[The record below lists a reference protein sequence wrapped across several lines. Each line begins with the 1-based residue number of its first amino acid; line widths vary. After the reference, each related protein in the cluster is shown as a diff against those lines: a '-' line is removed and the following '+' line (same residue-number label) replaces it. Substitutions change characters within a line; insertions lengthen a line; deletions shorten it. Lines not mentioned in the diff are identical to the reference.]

1 MVPTPESVLKSVF
14 GYDDFRPLQREVIGD
29 VLAGRDCLAV
39 LPTGGGKSLC
49 YQIPALI
56 LPGPALVVSPLIALM
71 RDQVAALRSAGV
83 EAVFINSS
91 QGPEERRAAEA
102 SASGGT
108 ARLVYAAPESIMG
121 GRIAGLFARRP
132 PSLVVVDEAH
142 CVSEWGHDFRP
153 EYRELGALRETFPGA
168 SWLALTATA
177 TERVRA
183 DIAAAL
189 GLREPELR
197 LGGFERPNLLIQ
209 VEPKAD
215 SRGRIIALAR
225 ARRGQS
231 GIVYCGSRRR
241 AEGLAE
247 ALAAAGVRAAAYHAG
262 MAADHRSRVQDA
274 FVRDDVDVVCATV
287 AFGMGI
293 DKPDV
298 RFVVHADLPKSVE
311 NYYQEIGR
319 AGRDGLDADCVLLYS
334 AGDAVAQAR
343 LTDGLEPE
351 LRAAA
356 LRRLEAMKAYAESD
370 LCRRNLILAHFG
382 EPVPAEGCGRCD
394 NCRRGPDD
402 YADYGVAALKFL
414 SCVKRSGERFGAGHV
429 IDILLGESTEKVE
442 RFGHGALSTFGIGT
456 ELGKAGWAALA
467 RRLVA
472 TGHLRR
478 DEEHGSLVLTP
489 AAYEL
494 FRERGPYEAPKAL
507 IEGASGGRAAGGGRA
522 AAAGT
527 RRRRQ
532 PEASEAAEPREFGE
546 ADEELYARL
555 RALRKRLADERRV
568 PPYVV
573 FSDKTLRAMV
583 EALPRDEEALAEVY
597 GVGAAKLEKYGPA
610 FLAALRGEG

>member
-102 SASGGT
+102 SASGGA

-153 EYRELGALRETFPGA
+153 EYRELGALRETFPGTP
-168 SWLALTATA
+168 WLALTATA

-189 GLREPELR
+189 GLREPAVR
-197 LGGFERPNLLIQ
+197 LGGFERPNLLIK

-215 SRGRIIALAR
+215 SRSRIVAMAR

-262 MAADHRSRVQDA
+262 MAPDHRSRVQDA

-382 EPVPAEGCGRCD
+382 EPVPADCCGRCD
-394 NCRRGPDD
+394 NCRRGPED

-429 IDILLGESTEKVE
+429 IDILLGESTDKVE

-478 DEEHGSLVLTP
+478 DEEHGSLALTP

-494 FRERGPYEAPKAL
+494 FRERGPYLAPKAS
-507 IEGASGGRAAGGGRA
+507 IEGASGGRA

-527 RRRRQ
+527 RRRRL
-532 PEASEAAEPREFGE
+532 PEASEPAGPREFGD

-583 EALPRDEEALAEVY
+583 EARPRDEEGLAEVY

>member
-14 GYDDFRPLQREVIGD
+14 GYDGFKPLQREVIGD
-29 VLAGRDCLAV
+29 VLGGRDCLAV

-91 QGPEERRAAEA
+91 QGPDERRAAEA
-102 SASGGT
+102 SAGGS

-153 EYRELGALRETFPGA
+153 EYRELGALRETFPGVP
-168 SWLALTATA
+168 WLALTATA
-177 TERVRA
+177 TERVRT
-183 DIAAAL
+183 DIATAL
-189 GLREPELR
+189 GLREPALR
-197 LGGFERPNLLIQ
+197 LGGFERPNLLVK
-209 VEPKAD
+209 VEPKVD
-215 SRGRIIALAR
+215 SRGRVVALAR

-274 FVRDDVDVVCATV
+274 FVRDDLDVVCATV

-319 AGRDGLDADCVLLYS
+319 AGRDGLEADCILLYS

-343 LTDGLEPE
+343 LSDGLEPA

-356 LRRLEAMKAYAESD
+356 MRRLEAMKAYAESE
-370 LCRRNLILAHFG
+370 LCRRNLILAYFG

-394 NCRRGPDD
+394 NCRRGPED

-414 SCVKRSGERFGAGHV
+414 SCVKRSGERFGAGHI
-429 IDILLGESTEKVE
+429 IDILLGEATEKVG
-442 RFGHGALSTFGIGT
+442 RFGHEGLSTFGIGT

-478 DEEHGSLVLTP
+478 DEEHGGLALTP
-489 AAYEL
+489 AAYVL
-494 FRERGPYEAPKAL
+494 FRDRGPYPAPKAT
-507 IEGASGGRAAGGGRA
+507 IEGAPSSGGRAATIRRA
-522 AAAGT
+522 GA
-527 RRRRQ
+527 RRISR
-532 PEASEAAEPREFGE
+532 ASPAEAAEPREFGD

-583 EALPRDEEALAEVY
+583 EARPHDEEGLAEVY